1 MGRRAGRKRKS
12 GQREPNGRLKPE
24 KRPDDRVKTSRQPH
38 RRALPDDMRL
48 DERAE
53 SPLGRMNLRGEIDAD
68 CYDAGARYAFVVG
81 QYASTIEA
89 PRSTAGSGRGSAC
102 AVESEAEAELPTER
116 RFLFARANDDAVARG
131 SCWKNPETAPACA
144 ARIATWRPMRRS
156 RRPAGGA
163 DGGQSRRGASRRA
176 RSAQETVYLVAGLS
190 ALARHFGLTTGRPR
204 PYRRNAN

>member
-38 RRALPDDMRL
+38 RRALPDEMRL

-53 SPLGRMNLRGEIDAD
+53 SPLGRMNLRGEIDGD

-81 QYASTIEA
+81 QYSSTIDA
-89 PRSTAGSGRGSAC
+89 PQSTSGSGRGVSCLAEQYGTRNAC
-102 AVESEAEAELPTER
+102 RLDPYECTCLRRKDRYMAAYEALAQMGRAALMAVNR
-116 RFLFARANDDAVARG
+116 VAVHRG
-131 SCWKNPETAPACA
+131 EPA
-144 ARIATWRPMRRS
+144 
-156 RRPAGGA
+156 
-163 DGGQSRRGASRRA
+163 
-176 RSAQETVYLVAGLS
+176 SAQETVYLVAGLS
-190 ALARHFGLTTGRPR
+190 ALARHFGLTASRPR